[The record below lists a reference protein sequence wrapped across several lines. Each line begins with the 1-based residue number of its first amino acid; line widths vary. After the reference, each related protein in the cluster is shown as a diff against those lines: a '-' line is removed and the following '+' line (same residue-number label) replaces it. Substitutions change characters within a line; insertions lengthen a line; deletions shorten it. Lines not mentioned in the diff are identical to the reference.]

1 MRILVVEDEKKIAQ
15 AIQKSLEA
23 EHYTVILAHTGE
35 AGFFLINSQTFDVV
49 ILDWMLPQRSGLE
62 ILSTLRS
69 RGIHTPV
76 LMLTARDSVNDRVQG
91 LDCGADDYLVKPFAF
106 PELHAR
112 LRVLLRRHN
121 PETANT
127 LKLAD
132 LEVDIRAHRACR
144 AGRLLELTAR
154 EFELLVYLLLH
165 PQQVVSREML
175 ARDVWKETHRATP
188 LDNVIDVHV
197 ARLRRKLDDPFRLR
211 LLQTVRGVGFI
222 LRETDS

>member
-23 EHYTVILAHTGE
+23 EHYTVTLAHTAE
-35 AGFFLINSQTFDVV
+35 EGFFLVSGQTFDLV

-62 ILSTLRS
+62 ILAALRG
-69 RGIHTPV
+69 RGIRTPV

-91 LDCGADDYLVKPFAF
+91 LDGGADDYLIKPFAF

-112 LRVLLRRHN
+112 LRVLLRRQN
-121 PETANT
+121 PQAADT

-132 LEVDIRAHRACR
+132 LEVDVLAHRASR
-144 AGRLLELTAR
+144 GGLSLELTAR
-154 EFELLVYLLLH
+154 EFELLVYLLRH
-165 PQQVVSREML
+165 PQQVVSRDML
-175 ARDVWKETHRATP
+175 ARDVWKEVHRATP

-197 ARLRRKLDDPFRLR
+197 ARLRRKLDDPFSVH